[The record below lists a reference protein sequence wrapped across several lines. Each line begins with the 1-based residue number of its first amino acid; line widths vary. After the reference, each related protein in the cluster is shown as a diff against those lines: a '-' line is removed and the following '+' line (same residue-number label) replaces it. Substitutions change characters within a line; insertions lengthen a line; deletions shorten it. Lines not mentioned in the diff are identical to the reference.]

1 MTLRALELGAID
13 FVAKPKI
20 GVGVG
25 VGVGLRLLAE
35 DITDK
40 GRIAAQAQLRK
51 RVAKVAAGS
60 ASASPQAAAPL
71 AFGRLST

>member
-20 GVGVG
+20 G